1 MLDYF
6 CNTIF
11 CKITF
16 LLLFLLIILMI
27 ILVPLNKN
35 KKKEF
40 MRKSPRKHHGIIFAF
55 FYRIFGTIRW
65 FTLRHLF
72 IRFLPRVFDKE
83 CIYDHCKKKSKPWW
97 QDLWILIHLGFA
109 ILLFYCS
116 GYCSLGDTFWKDPFF
131 LFAIYLV
138 ADIFVFDTNMFF
150 FDDLEQTE
158 EVKPLW
164 WKGKCWD
171 KMVWSHRRLLLQ
183 IVIDIVESVLLFAV
197 LYKIFSTTSISI
209 REAFQISFTAAFT
222 LSFIEQFR
230 NKVPWLLWAIQIVFS
245 FYLIVLILTT
255 LASIGFKRKEI
266 ADSDKD

>member
-1 MLDYF
+1 LLDYF

-40 MRKSPRKHHGIIFAF
+40 MRKSPRKHHGIIFASIYLLCGF
-55 FYRIFGTIRW
+55 IRW
-65 FTLRHLF
+65 FTLRHFF
-72 IRFLPRVFDKE
+72 IRFLPKVFNKE

-97 QDLWILIHLGFA
+97 QDSCIFVHLIFA
-109 ILLFYCS
+109 VLLFYCS
-116 GYCSLGDTFWKDPFF
+116 GYCSLGNTLWKELFFWV
-131 LFAIYLV
+131 AIYLL

-150 FDDLEQTE
+150 FDDLEQME
-158 EVKPLW
+158 EVKPFW
-164 WKGKCWD
+164 RRKKSWN
-171 KMVWSHRRLLLQ
+171 KMVWSHRRLLFQ
-183 IVIDIVESVLLFAV
+183 VAIDIVESVLLFAV
-197 LYKIFSTTSISI
+197 LYKIFSSASILI
-209 REAFQISFTAAFT
+209 YEAFQISFTAAFT
-222 LSFIEQFR
+222 LGFMDQFR

>member
-1 MLDYF
+1 
-6 CNTIF
+6 
-11 CKITF
+11 
-16 LLLFLLIILMI
+16 MI

-150 FDDLEQTE
+150 FDDLEQME
-158 EVKPLW
+158 EVKPFW
-164 WKGKCWD
+164 RRKKSWN
-171 KMVWSHRRLLLQ
+171 KMVWSHRRLLFQ
-183 IVIDIVESVLLFAV
+183 VAIDIVESVLLFAV
-197 LYKIFSTTSISI
+197 LYKIFSSASILI
-209 REAFQISFTAAFT
+209 YEAFQISFTAAFT
-222 LSFIEQFR
+222 LGFMDQFR